1 MSNTLKEN
9 MRRFGTK
16 NLTEQK
22 KIERVGEQGW
32 LSGKQNILKGF
43 GTGIGLPSHA
53 EVYRLLDAYAEN
65 YPEDLPYVVA
75 EIIYNAKGYI
85 NDSPAWVIAALQKS
99 NNWIWKKAS
108 SAFLK
113 RYRKDIIEYMASY
126 LKRSEVTEPL
136 HNNTSIQKELERLYG
151 DTAWSP
157 GGVLSQFN
165 ISKNIFK

>member
-1 MSNTLKEN
+1 MSNTLEEN

-16 NLTEQK
+16 NLTEQT
-22 KIERVGEQGW
+22 KIEKVGKQGW
-32 LSGKQNILKGF
+32 LSGKQNILKGG
-43 GTGIGLPSHA
+43 GTSLSTPSHA
-53 EVYRLLDAYAEN
+53 EVYRLLDAYTSTD
-65 YPEDLPYVVA
+65 DLPYVVA
-75 EIIYNAKGYI
+75 EVIYKAKGYI

-99 NNWIWKKAS
+99 NKAIWKKAS
-108 SAFLK
+108 SAFQI
-113 RYRKDIIEYMASY
+113 RYRKDIIEYMTSY

-151 DTAWSP
+151 ETAWSP